1 MTWLPLNPIPL
12 KDRVSMIFLQYGQ
25 IDVIDGAFVLID
37 KTGIRTHIPVG
48 SVACI
53 MLEPGT
59 RVSHAAV
66 RLAAQ
71 VGTLLVW
78 VGEAGIRVYASGQP
92 GGARSDKLLY
102 QAKLALDEDLRLK
115 VVRKMFEL
123 RFGEPAPARRSVEQL
138 RGIEG
143 SRVRTTYALLAKQYG
158 VTWNG
163 RRYDPKDWE
172 KGDTVNQCIS
182 AATSCL
188 YGVTEAAILAAGYAP
203 AIGFVHTGKPLSFVY
218 DIADIIKFDTV
229 VPKAFEIAR
238 RNPGEPDREVRL
250 ACRDIFRSSKTLAK
264 LIPLI
269 EDVLAAGEIQPPAHL
284 EMHSLLPF
292 RFLFHWEMQAI
303 GVAEMSM
310 LVVVTENVPPRL
322 RGRLAIWLL
331 EVRAGVYV
339 GDVSAKIREMIWEQI
354 AGLAEE
360 GNVVMAWATNTE
372 SGFEFQTFGVNRRTP
387 VDLDGLRLVSFLPV

>member
-1 MTWLPLNPIPL
+1 
-12 KDRVSMIFLQYGQ
+12 
-25 IDVIDGAFVLID
+25 
-37 KTGIRTHIPVG
+37 
-48 SVACI
+48 

-66 RLAAQ
+66 RLAAT

-78 VGEAGIRVYASGQP
+78 VGEAGVRLYASGQP

-102 QAKLALDEDLRLK
+102 QAKLALDDDLRLK

-123 RFGEPAPARRSVEQL
+123 RFGEPAPARRSVDQL

-143 SRVRTTYALLAKQYG
+143 SRVRATYALLAKEYG
-158 VTWNG
+158 VKWHG

-182 AATSCL
+182 AATACL
-188 YGVTEAAILAAGYAP
+188 YGVTEAAVLAAGYAP

-238 RNPGEPDREVRL
+238 RQPAEPDREVRL
-250 ACRDIFRSSKTLAK
+250 ACRDIFRSGKTLAT

-269 EDVLAAGEIQPPAHL
+269 EEVLSAGEIAPPPA
-284 EMHSLLPF
+284 PADA
-292 RFLFHWEMQAI
+292 QPVAI
-303 GVAEMSM
+303 
-310 LVVVTENVPPRL
+310 P
-322 RGRLAIWLL
+322 LAAPLGD
-331 EVRAGVYV
+331 AGHR
-339 GDVSAKIREMIWEQI
+339 S
-354 AGLAEE
+354 
-360 GNVVMAWATNTE
+360 
-372 SGFEFQTFGVNRRTP
+372 S
-387 VDLDGLRLVSFLPV
+387 